1 MPGEPSGMNRR
12 DALKQLAAALLA
24 AAGGGCA
31 AQGSPLAHRPNI
43 LFIMTDDHAQS
54 ALGCYGNGI
63 LPTPNLDRIGA
74 EGMRFV
80 KAFVTNS
87 LCAPSRATFLTGLY
101 SHTHGIMTNGEE
113 SGFYDEPPLDNSLT
127 WPNLLRS
134 AGFYTG
140 IVGKWHLSNPPTG
153 YDVAAVL
160 PGQGRYFD
168 PELIVNGSAQQFA
181 GHTDDVITERAL
193 DFLRTRPRRQ
203 PFCLLYHFK
212 APHRGW
218 EPAPRFASAFE
229 DIEIPAPPTFADD
242 FADRPLAL
250 RKSNLSLADMPDY
263 RGRGVSPTLP
273 DEERARRNFQHFI
286 KDYYRV
292 LLGVDENV
300 GRVLDEL
307 DRQHIAD
314 NTLVIY
320 TSDNGFF
327 LGEHGLFDK
336 RLMHEPSITVPMLL
350 RHPAEIAPG
359 QVDDE
364 HMVLNIDLA
373 PTVLDAAGKAPP
385 GAVQGASWMPLL
397 RRERVSW
404 RKDFLY
410 EYFEFPAAHCVRRHR
425 GVRDA
430 RWKLI
435 HWEVPDEWELYDLQS
450 DPRERVNLAGRPE
463 YADQQRRLAGRLAA
477 LRRQY
482 GDVDPPGYVPR
493 EPDNLKGCAPL
504 G

>member
-1 MPGEPSGMNRR
+1 MNRR
-12 DALKQLAAALLA
+12 DALKQLAAGVLA
-24 AAGGGCA
+24 MSAGSCTLPRKSRPA
-31 AQGSPLAHRPNI
+31 RAPNI

-54 ALGCYGNGI
+54 ALGCYGNEV

-74 EGMRFV
+74 EGMRFD
-80 KAFVTNS
+80 KAFVTNA
-87 LCAPSRATFLTGLY
+87 LCAPSRATFLTGQY
-101 SHTHGIMTNGEE
+101 SHIHGIMTNGAE
-113 SGFYDEPPLDNSLT
+113 SGFDDEPPLDNSRT

-134 AGFYTG
+134 AGYYTG
-140 IVGKWHLSNPPTG
+140 VVGKWHVNNPPTG
-153 YDVAAVL
+153 YDVTAVL

-168 PELIVNGSAQQFA
+168 PELIVNGSARKFT
-181 GHTDDVITERAL
+181 GHTDDVITDQAL
-193 DFLRTRPRRQ
+193 EFLRTRPRRQ
-203 PFCLLYHFK
+203 PFCLLHQFK

-218 EPAPRFASAFE
+218 EPAPRFASAFS

-242 FADRPLAL
+242 QTGRPTAL
-250 RKSNLSLADMPDY
+250 RKANLSIADMPDY

-273 DEERARRNFQHFI
+273 EHERARRNFQHFI

-307 DRQHIAD
+307 DRQQVARD
-314 NTLVIY
+314 TLVIY

-327 LGEHGLFDK
+327 LGEHGFFDK
-336 RLMHEPSITVPMLL
+336 RLMYEPSISIPLLL
-350 RHPAEIAPG
+350 RHPAQVAAG
-359 QVDDE
+359 QVDAE

-373 PTVLDAAGKAPP
+373 PTVLHAAGASVPD
-385 GAVQGASWMPLL
+385 AMQGASWMPLL
-397 RRERVSW
+397 RGESAPW
-404 RKDFLY
+404 RRDFLY

-435 HWEVPDEWELYDLQS
+435 HWEVPDEWELYVLQN
-450 DPRERVNLAGRPE
+450 DPRERVNLAGRSE
-463 YADQQRRLAGRLAA
+463 HADQQRRLAGRLAA
-477 LRRQY
+477 LRRRY
-482 GDVDPPGYVPR
+482 GDIDPPGYVPR
-493 EPDNLKGCAPL
+493 EPADLRSCAPL